1 MEKNTQRDD
10 AAKGKIMR
18 ILYYTWE
25 ENSRDDM
32 VSTLRGLGHQVEVC
46 AAPCRDYEDDAE
58 LAAILEEAIHLR
70 HVECLFS
77 FNFFPV
83 LAKTAERCKLKYIS
97 WIYDCPHWTLFSP
110 AVKGAYNYIF
120 VFDRRQYQQLK
131 AVGVQHCYH
140 FPMAVN
146 TTRLEAQLGENGTGQ
161 ESLPR
166 GNIQG
171 WDSLEVSFV
180 GSLYENNLYD
190 RVHYLP
196 EYIRG
201 YLSGI
206 MEAQERI
213 YGYNFVSEL
222 LSDEIV
228 SQMQQFISMD
238 LPQGYFVTKREL
250 FASMLNGK
258 ITCRERIGLLRE
270 LSERFN
276 LTMYTASDIA
286 VLPRVRVGGTVDYV
300 SQMPKVFRNSKINL
314 NISLRS
320 IQSGIPL
327 RALDIMGAGGFLL
340 SNYQPELA
348 EYFEDGKELALYTS
362 AQDLLDKT
370 AYYLTHEDERKAIAR
385 AGFAK
390 VKRLFSYEV
399 RVEEMLRLADVL

>member
-1 MEKNTQRDD
+1 
-10 AAKGKIMR
+10 MR

-32 VSTLRGLGHQVEVC
+32 VSALRGLGHEVAIC
-46 AAPCRDYEDDAE
+46 SERCRDYEDDMDLTAS
-58 LAAILEEAIHLR
+58 LEEAMRSQHMD
-70 HVECLFS
+70 CLFS

-83 LAKTAERCKLKYIS
+83 LAKVAERRKLKYIS
-97 WIYDCPHWTLFSP
+97 WIYDCPHWTLYSP
-110 AVKGAYNYIF
+110 AVKSAYNYIF
-120 VFDRRQYQQLK
+120 VFDRQQYQQLK
-131 AVGVQHCYH
+131 AMGVQRCYH

-146 TTRLEAQLGENGTGQ
+146 TTRLEALLGEGVVGL

-166 GNIQG
+166 GSGQDG
-171 WDSLEVSFV
+171 RSLEVSFV

-190 RVHYLP
+190 RVNYLP

-206 MEAQERI
+206 MEAQERV
-213 YGYNFVSEL
+213 YGYNFVGEL
-222 LSDEIV
+222 LTDEII
-228 SQMQQFISMD
+228 SQMEQFISMD
-238 LPQGYFVTKREL
+238 LPQGYLVKKREL

-258 ITCRERIGLLRE
+258 ITCRERMRLLGE
-270 LSERFN
+270 LSEHFD
-276 LTMYTASDIA
+276 LTMYTASDITK
-286 VLPRVRVGGTVDYV
+286 LPRATAGGVVDYV
-300 SQMPKVFRNSKINL
+300 SEMPRVFHNSKINL

-362 AQDLLDKT
+362 AQDLMNKT
-370 AYYLTHEDERKAIAR
+370 AYYLAHEEEREAIAR
-385 AGFAK
+385 AGLAK
-390 VKRLFSYEV
+390 VRQLFSYEA
-399 RVEEMLRLADVL
+399 RVKEMLRLADIL

>member
-1 MEKNTQRDD
+1 
-10 AAKGKIMR
+10 MR
-18 ILYYTWE
+18 IIYYTWE

-32 VSTLRGLGHQVEVC
+32 VGTLRGLGHEVAVC
-46 AAPCRDYEDDAE
+46 AAPCRDYEYDVE
-58 LAAILEEAIHLR
+58 LAASLEEIMRSQHID
-70 HVECLFS
+70 CLFS

-83 LAKTAERCKLKYIS
+83 LAKTAECCKVKYVS

-110 AVKGAYNYIF
+110 AVKSAYNDIF
-120 VFDRRQYQQLK
+120 VFDRQQYQQLK
-131 AVGVQHCYH
+131 AVGVRRCYH

-146 TTRLEAQLGENGTGQ
+146 TTRLEAQLEENGTGQ
-161 ESLPR
+161 ESLTQ
-166 GNIQG
+166 GSIQG

-190 RVHYLP
+190 RVQYLP

-222 LSDEIV
+222 LTDEIV
-228 SQMQQFISMD
+228 TQMEQFISMD

-258 ITCRERIGLLRE
+258 ITCRDRMGLLRE
-270 LSERFN
+270 LSEHFN
-276 LTMYTASDIA
+276 LTMYTASDITG
-286 VLPRVRVGGTVDYV
+286 LPRARAGGIVDYV
-300 SQMPKVFRNSKINL
+300 SQMPKVFRNSKINI

-348 EYFEDGKELALYTS
+348 EYFEDGKELTLYTS
-362 AQDLLDKT
+362 AQDLVDKA
-370 AYYLTHEDERKAIAR
+370 AYYLAHEEERKAIAE

>member
-1 MEKNTQRDD
+1 
-10 AAKGKIMR
+10 
-18 ILYYTWE
+18 
-25 ENSRDDM
+25 M
-32 VSTLRGLGHQVEVC
+32 VSTLRGLGHEVAVC
-46 AAPCRDYEDDAE
+46 ATPCCDYENDLD
-58 LAAILEEAIHLR
+58 LAASLEEIMQSQ
-70 HVECLFS
+70 HVDCLFS

-83 LAKTAERCKLKYIS
+83 LAKTAECCKRKYIS

-110 AVKGAYNYIF
+110 AVKSAYNALF
-120 VFDRRQYQQLK
+120 VFDRQQYQQLK
-131 AVGVQHCYH
+131 ALGVQRCYH

-146 TTRLEAQLGENGTGQ
+146 TTRLESLLGENAAGQ
-161 ESLPR
+161 ESSTQ
-166 GNIQG
+166 GSIQG

-213 YGYNFVSEL
+213 YGYNFVCEL
-222 LSDEIV
+222 LNDEIV
-228 SQMQQFISMD
+228 TQMEQFISMD
-238 LPQGYFVTKREL
+238 LPQGYFATKREL

-258 ITCRERIGLLRE
+258 ITCRERMGLLRE

-276 LTMYTASDIA
+276 LTMYTASDTA
-286 VLPRVRVGGTVDYV
+286 QLPRVSVGGVVDYV
-300 SQMPKVFRNSKINL
+300 SQMPKVFRNSQINL

-362 AQDLLDKT
+362 TQDLVDKT
-370 AYYLTHEDERKAIAR
+370 AYYLAHEEERKAIAR